1 MSVLD
6 SGGHELHEGARVIIL
21 REIEMERLFAGYDA
35 ALAGKELPRDL
46 QPGDEGQVIE
56 MDDAPAPVLI
66 VEFRH
71 QGAPFWR
78 GELKPEEIRL
88 KAA

>member
-1 MSVLD
+1 MSVVD
-6 SGGHELHEGARVIIL
+6 AGGHELHEGARVVIL

-35 ALAGKELPRDL
+35 ALAGKALPRDL
-46 QPGDEGQVIE
+46 AVGDEGEIVGA
-56 MDDAPAPVLI
+56 DSTGDPVLI

-71 QGAPFWR
+71 HGTPFWR
-78 GELKPEEIRL
+78 GGLRPEEIRL

>member
-1 MSVLD
+1 MSEVKAEIVETMEVVLT
-6 SGGHELHEGARVIIL
+6 

-35 ALAGKELPRDL
+35 ALQGRELPRDL
-46 QPGDEGQVIE
+46 AVGDRGEVIATE
-56 MDDAPAPVLI
+56 NVPEHRFV

-78 GELKPEEIRL
+78 GALREDEIR
-88 KAA
+88 KAG